1 MGLYG
6 ADLSHV
12 SYNDETWHSYIL
24 PKEDP
29 KNVQIRWHTPWVLL
43 TSAFFYRNSGT
54 FVISINTDMDW
65 ILIHNF

>member
-29 KNVQIRWHTPWVLL
+29 KNVQIR
-43 TSAFFYRNSGT
+43 
-54 FVISINTDMDW
+54 
-65 ILIHNF
+65 